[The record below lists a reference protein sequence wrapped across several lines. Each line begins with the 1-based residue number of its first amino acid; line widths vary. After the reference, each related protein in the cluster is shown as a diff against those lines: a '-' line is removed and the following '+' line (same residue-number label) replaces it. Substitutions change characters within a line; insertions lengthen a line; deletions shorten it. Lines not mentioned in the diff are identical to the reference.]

1 MEAQMSDPTETDSV
15 FLPAQRTLEDHLL
28 TLRERCRVIAD
39 FFELH
44 ALALEGGARVEL
56 SPEACY
62 GLCDLCTQSAD
73 DLQRLSKVLPGPIL
87 NHFPAVNG
95 ARPSAGRTQENSGP
109 ILI

>member
-1 MEAQMSDPTETDSV
+1 MPPTETD

-28 TLRERCRVIAD
+28 TLRERCRVVAD

-56 SPEACY
+56 SPEACF

-73 DLQRLSKVLPGPIL
+73 DLQRLGKVLPGQIL
-87 NHFPAVNG
+87 NFFPAVNG
-95 ARPSAGRTQENSGP
+95 AQPSNCRTPQEPAGP
-109 ILI
+109 IQI

>member
-1 MEAQMSDPTETDSV
+1 MSDPTETDSV

-73 DLQRLSKVLPGPIL
+73 DLQRLSKVLPGQIL
-87 NHFPAVNG
+87 NFFPAVNG
-95 ARPSAGRTQENSGP
+95 VRHSSCRSPQENSGP
-109 ILI
+109 IMI